1 MNRRF
6 DVMLRGLLL
15 ATLALPVLA
24 ASTAAQEGPERG
36 FSLDLFG
43 AHLRA
48 SGEDGGSTRSLGLR
62 GGYRFSRTWA
72 LEGSLS
78 RLDEDAQVWFGD
90 LSAKAYL
97 VDTSHFELYAL
108 GGPGEFRVRVGG
120 DEVDRSTIHLG
131 IGAEIGLGRQAYLR
145 PEVRRRWEINSIG
158 SDAINEY
165 SLGFGWK
172 F

>member
-6 DVMLRGLLL
+6 DVMLRGLLF
-15 ATLALPVLA
+15 ATLALPALA
-24 ASTAAQEGPERG
+24 ASAAAQEEPERG

-43 AHLRA
+43 AHLRG
-48 SGEDGGSTRSLGLR
+48 SGEDGASTRSLGLR

-90 LSAKAYL
+90 LSAKAYF
-97 VDTSHFELYAL
+97 VHAPRFELYAL
-108 GGPGEFRVRVGG
+108 GGPGGFRVQAGG
-120 DEVDRSTIHLG
+120 DGVDQETIHLG
-131 IGAEIGLGRQAYLR
+131 IGAELGLGRQAYLR
-145 PEVRRRWEINSIG
+145 PEVRRRWEINSVESG
-158 SDAINEY
+158 GINEY